1 MKEKAE
7 KWVNTFYFIT
17 LIFLKILGL
26 KPVKIKN

>member
-7 KWVNTFYFIT
+7 KWVNTFYFIR
-17 LIFLKILGL
+17 LKFLKILGL